1 MLVSTAL
8 PDSDWPHLV
17 KLDHEIKSKL
27 LGVHHIMGK
36 SSSQSSLHMHHVAQF
51 TLYNVMYIRMF
62 HLARYENYMMDITA
76 WIMDKPVTVSHALSL
91 ELDII
96 GRIVPT
102 KLCFQ
107 GIAAIA

>member
-1 MLVSTAL
+1 MPDVEYRMKTEYTTFRAVREVDRYIETLSRLVYMLVSTAL

-62 HLARYENYMMDITA
+62 HLARSRT
-76 WIMDKPVTVSHALSL
+76 T
-91 ELDII
+91 
-96 GRIVPT
+96 
-102 KLCFQ
+102 
-107 GIAAIA
+107 